1 MISRD
6 DGTGNRELGPELRQF
21 THGRVLDRRT
31 FKGFGRRWSRW
42 PVVQSAVGDVWTLIA
57 SKSAWA
63 RRNMACLTGVETI
76 EINEGLR

>member
-1 MISRD
+1 MTPATASLVQNSGSSR
-6 DGTGNRELGPELRQF
+6 Q
-21 THGRVLDRRT
+21 GRVLDRRT